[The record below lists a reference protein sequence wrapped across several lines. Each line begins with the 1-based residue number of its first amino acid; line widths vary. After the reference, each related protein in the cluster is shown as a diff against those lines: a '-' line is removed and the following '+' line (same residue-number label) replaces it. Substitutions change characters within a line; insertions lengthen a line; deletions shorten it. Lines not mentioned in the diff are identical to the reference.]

1 VTGQHKRK
9 ELEHL
14 VGFVIG
20 RELGARSILFH
31 QALAN
36 LAGVSVTDL
45 KCLDYVER
53 RGDVTAGDLAQ
64 WTGLTTGAITAAVDR
79 LEKAGLAKRER
90 SETDRRKVYIRLC
103 HSPTMARL
111 LPFYEALG
119 RESAQ
124 MVTRY
129 STEQLE
135 TIKDFC
141 ERCIEIM
148 RRQTEAV
155 LSSDKHEKGKRN

>member
-1 VTGQHKRK
+1 MASPHKRK

-31 QALAN
+31 QAIAN

-45 KCLDYVER
+45 KCLDYMDR
-53 RGDVTAGDLAQ
+53 MGDVTAGDLARV
-64 WTGLTTGAITAAVDR
+64 TGLTTGAITAAIDR
-79 LEKAGLAKRER
+79 LEKAGLARRER
-90 SETDRRKVYIRLC
+90 SEADRRKVYIRLC
-103 HSPTMARL
+103 QSPAMARIA
-111 LPFYEALG
+111 PFYEALA

-129 STEQLE
+129 STDQLE
-135 TIKDFC
+135 TIRDFC

-155 LSSDKHEKGKRN
+155 LNSTKD